1 MSEGD
6 CLRYL
11 AACAVA
17 LRVGVDQGY
26 GMTPTWVWRDLREM
40 AFEVEQGGNRN
51 VVRKRLSEIVSGYD
65 ALRPSNMRKRSARA
79 ADLYRRALRVVE
91 GN

>member
-17 LRVGVDQGY
+17 LRVGVDSGY

-40 AFEVEQGGNRN
+40 AVVVESGDRN
-51 VVRKRLSEIVSGYD
+51 VVHKRLWEIVGRYD
-65 ALRPSNMRKRSARA
+65 ALRPSNMRKRSTRA
-79 ADLYRRALRVVE
+79 ADLYRRALRVLE